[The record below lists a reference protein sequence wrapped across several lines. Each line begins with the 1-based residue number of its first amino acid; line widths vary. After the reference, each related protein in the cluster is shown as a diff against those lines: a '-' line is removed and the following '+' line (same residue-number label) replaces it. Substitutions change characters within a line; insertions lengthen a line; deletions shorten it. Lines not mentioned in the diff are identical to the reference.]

1 MDPEIWK
8 PFYFEIMVLLGQAYG
23 TNDALF
29 RDLFNKKAYLMNK
42 HLTVESRLSSFE
54 NSR

>member
-1 MDPEIWK
+1 MDQEIWK

-23 TNDALF
+23 TKDELF
-29 RDLFNKKAYLMNK
+29 RDLFGKKAYLMNK

-54 NSR
+54 ISR